1 MEPYEGFTGKR
12 KEWTVIQKVKFGL
25 AGVGNIG
32 ALHVDN
38 IQRRLDEGEVV
49 TLADARDDVLKNVSA
64 KYGIKRTY
72 RDYRELARD
81 DIDAVIICLPNFL
94 HHGAVKVFA
103 ENGKDVFCEKPMSLT
118 LEEAEDIVSTVDKYG
133 IKFQVGYNRRFD
145 EAYTKAK
152 ETIRNG
158 ELGTVT
164 LARSNTRDPVPPSG
178 WEKNP
183 KLSGGIFVGTCT
195 HDFDCLRWLIG
206 SEVKEVYAS
215 QSFLV
220 YDELEKLGYPDN
232 VMVLLRFESGAMAEV
247 DASRNCAYG
256 YDVRTEVFGTKG
268 AVRIEKDK
276 KLDMLFF
283 GGIGV
288 RHDYPYWFAR
298 RFPESYL
305 EEVRAFARC
314 ILKDTEPLVTAE
326 DGKAVLEIALAAR
339 KSAENRKPVKLP
351 MYK

>member
-1 MEPYEGFTGKR
+1 MR
-12 KEWTVIQKVKFGL
+12 FGV

-32 ALHVDN
+32 TLHVDN
-38 IQRRLDEGEVV
+38 IQRRLNEGEVV
-49 TLADARDDVLKNVSA
+49 AVADTREDVLKEVSA
-64 KYGIKRTY
+64 KYGIKKTY
-72 RDYRELARD
+72 RDYKELAKD
-81 DIDAVIICLPNFL
+81 DIDAVIISLPNFM
-94 HHGAVKVFA
+94 HNEAVKVFA
-103 ENGKDVFCEKPMSLT
+103 ETGKHVFCEKPMSLT
-118 LEEAEDIVSTVDKYG
+118 LREAEDVVSTVDKYG

-145 EAYTKAK
+145 EAYMKAK
-152 ETIRNG
+152 ETIKNG

-164 LARSNTRDPVPPSG
+164 LARSNTRDPVPPKG

-195 HDFDCLRWLIG
+195 HDFDCLRWLVG
-206 SEVKEVYAS
+206 SEVREVYAS
-215 QSFLV
+215 KSYLV

-232 VMVLLRFESGAMAEV
+232 VMVMLKFESEAMAEV

-283 GGIGV
+283 NRIGV

-298 RFPESYL
+298 RFTESYL
-305 EEVRAFARC
+305 EEVRSFTRC
-314 ILKDTEPLVTAE
+314 IIEDTKPLVTAK
-326 DGKAVLEIALAAR
+326 DGRAVLEVAIAAR
-339 KSAENRKPVKLP
+339 KSAENGRPVKLP
-351 MYK
+351 MSK